1 MTTKSNAGSSLFRKA
16 SRARRFSRFLS
27 TDLFAERRDIVKP
40 NRAVPLAPAHASTV
54 KYRSAERTPPTS
66 TRPKSVDL
74 RRRCSRVN
82 AKPRVCDVCGKGA
95 DSASG
100 RETGSTFRA
109 PSIDDFLSTAR
120 RHARAEPVR
129 SFASQVAGLIRSF
142 HEKKQIDGDRS
153 ERGTL
158 RAALCAVNTE
168 SFAVVPV
175 DNRQVLVLD
184 S

>member
-1 MTTKSNAGSSLFRKA
+1 M
-16 SRARRFSRFLS
+16 
-27 TDLFAERRDIVKP
+27 
-40 NRAVPLAPAHASTV
+40 
-54 KYRSAERTPPTS
+54 
-66 TRPKSVDL
+66 
-74 RRRCSRVN
+74 
-82 AKPRVCDVCGKGA
+82 
-95 DSASG
+95 SG

-109 PSIDDFLSTAR
+109 PPIDDFLSTAR

-129 SFASQVAGLIRSF
+129 SFAAQIAGLISSF

-158 RAALCAVNTE
+158 RGVLCAVNTE